1 VRRVGSTLLRRG
13 RTGRRAYVAALLLCT
28 LGGGVV
34 ASAVADA
41 AATKSRTLSASGLLK
56 RTKKTGNVSAIQQGT
71 IRGAPFGAATMV
83 LRSSLKQA
91 TVTST
96 FTVTTSAG
104 RVTGRATARLTI
116 DGDTSTYKG
125 KATIT
130 GGTRRYKRIAG
141 TNIAFTGKGPV
152 SAKTTNITLT
162 GVVRY

>member
-1 VRRVGSTLLRRG
+1 MVSALMRRG
-13 RTGRRAYVAALLLCT
+13 WTGRLACGAALLACALA
-28 LGGGVV
+28 GGVV
-34 ASAVADA
+34 LSAIADA
-41 AATKSRTLSASGLLK
+41 AATKRHALSATGKLK
-56 RTKKTGNVSAIQQGT
+56 RTKKTGNTSAIQQGT
-71 IRGAPFGAATMV
+71 IRGRPFGTATMT

-125 KATIT
+125 RATIT
-130 GGTRRYKRIAG
+130 GGTRRYKRITG
-141 TNIAFTGKGPV
+141 TNIAFTGSGPV
-152 SAKTTNITLT
+152 SAKTTTIRLS